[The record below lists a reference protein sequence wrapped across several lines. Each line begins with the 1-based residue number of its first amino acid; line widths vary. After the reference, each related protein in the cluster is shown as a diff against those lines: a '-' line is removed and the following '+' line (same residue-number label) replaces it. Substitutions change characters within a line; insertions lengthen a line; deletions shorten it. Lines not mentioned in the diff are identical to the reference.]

1 MVPPSRIDPMTHR
14 TMSKRSYHR
23 ATSRSSLNCLLL
35 YFVLNVNKMLFTFT
49 GNSNAVKLCLIL
61 LHFFNSLIRRRK
73 KTDIR
78 DAVGVTII
86 NTRSYHEILDESF
99 K

>member
-1 MVPPSRIDPMTHR
+1 MVPPSRIDLMTHR
-14 TMSKRSYHR
+14 TMSKRSYL
-23 ATSRSSLNCLLL
+23 ATSRSSLLL
-35 YFVLNVNKMLFTFT
+35 YFVLNVNKMLFPFT
-49 GNSNAVKLCLIL
+49 GNSNAMKLCLIL